1 MKPTAQRMRPLEENF
16 FTGLEKRIKVLRESG
31 ADIIRM
37 DSGSPDLPPPQPVL
51 EALTRSAVLPTSHGY
66 QPHSPQEVRQAWA
79 EMYASRHRVELD
91 PDREVLP
98 LLGSKEGIFNLTQAM
113 VDPGEAVLVP
123 DPGYMT
129 YSRAALFA
137 GGEPFRLPLLPE
149 RGFMPDLQGVPPEV
163 LGRAK
168 VMWLNYPNNPT
179 ASTAD
184 PEFFSSAVDFARRHN
199 LLLCHDAAYTQVTFD
214 GFRAPSILEVPGA
227 KEVAVE
233 FNSLSKS
240 HNMPGWRVGVMVG
253 NEEVVRALFHLKT
266 NVDSSHFFPVLRAAV
281 VAMTGDQDW
290 ILARNDI
297 YRQRRDAALSVLGA
311 YGTYLTPPA
320 GTLYLWCPVPVG
332 WTSNEFVSTVLE
344 KAHVSLT
351 PGTLFGSQGEG
362 YYRVSLTVPREQ
374 IEAAFHRIGKMLL

>member
-374 IEAAFHRIGKMLL
+374 IKAAFHRIGKMLL